1 MSDDNT
7 KVTDLST
14 EQQKAVIDTKAV
26 LASKQDV
33 LMAIG
38 QVQAFNNMRKYATVA
53 ELVTYRKIKDS
64 KQYKGLVYEDE
75 SGKSATVADIKEVCT
90 IFFGR
95 SYRSMQEDE
104 QNLTTFGEEFFES
117 SKNMGLGN
125 RELRKLRQLPTET
138 QELII
143 NSEKV
148 DLNDKEAVKEL
159 IEDEAFK
166 HATELKQAN
175 KRGDDL
181 KTNLHVAREMSAE
194 KDQEL
199 NSLKEQEAKRQMS
212 QEPWH
217 RNALDSVNAM
227 IEARASITQGSNQ
240 LLDVLNNLS
249 KNHELDS
256 KAIDLIGRSL
266 LSEAQHNLAV
276 ISDMCNDAFSILGD
290 KYHPDLTVDDLF
302 NQLHSN
308 DTSKEEINAE

>member
-1 MSDDNT
+1 MSDNNNPST
-7 KVTDLST
+7 ELTT
-14 EQQKAVIDTKAV
+14 EQQKAIIDTKTV

-53 ELVTYRKIKDS
+53 ELVTYRKIKES

-75 SGKSATVADIKEVCT
+75 NGKSATVADIKEVCT

-95 SYRSMQEDE
+95 SYRAMQEDE
-104 QNLTTFGEEFFES
+104 QNLTAFGEEFFES

-148 DLNDKEAVKEL
+148 DLNDKEAIKEL

-166 HATELKQAN
+166 HATEKAELTKQV
-175 KRGDDL
+175 DDI
-181 KTNLHVAREMSAE
+181 KTNLNVAREMSAE

-199 NSLKEQEAKRQMS
+199 NSLKEQEAKRQMR
-212 QEPWH
+212 QEPWQ
-217 RNALDSVNAM
+217 RDTLDAVNAM
-227 IEARASITQGSNQ
+227 IEARAGITHSINQ
-240 LLDVLNNLS
+240 IGDVLSSLS
-249 KNHELDS
+249 ENHALDD
-256 KAIDLIGRSL
+256 KAIDLIAQSL
-266 LSEAQHNLAV
+266 LTEVQHSVRV
-276 ISDMCNDAFSILGD
+276 INGLSNDEL
-290 KYHPDLTVDDLF
+290 Y
-302 NQLHSN
+302 NQLHN
-308 DTSKEEINAE
+308 EELQTLPAE